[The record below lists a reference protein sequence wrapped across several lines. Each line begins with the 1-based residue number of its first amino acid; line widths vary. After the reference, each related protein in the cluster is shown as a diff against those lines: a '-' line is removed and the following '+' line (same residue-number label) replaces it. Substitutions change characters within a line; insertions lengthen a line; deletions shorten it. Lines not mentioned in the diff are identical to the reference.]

1 MQEAIDRLR
10 AAGLAAVSGA
20 ADLDALEAT
29 RVRLLG
35 RKGELT
41 LLLRGLKDLEDDVRA
56 RHGAALNE
64 LKNELRTAYLARAA
78 ALRRPG
84 TPVPAV
90 RDLTLPG
97 IAPAVLG
104 TMHPLLYVLEE
115 ICDIFFGMG
124 FDRSD
129 GPEVE
134 LDYYNFTA
142 LNFPPDHPSRDI
154 QDTFFLGDE
163 ILLRTQTSPVQVRTM
178 EQVQPPLAYVVPGR
192 VYRNENPDASHSAE
206 FYQIEGLRVDH
217 DVSLVDLRLAVDA
230 FVASFFE
237 GSRPTRFRPHY
248 FPFTEPSVEV
258 DMQCVKCSGR
268 GCGVCG
274 QSGWLE
280 IMGAGMVH
288 PNVFRAAGYPD
299 DAYTG
304 YAFGLGIDRLA
315 MLKYNI
321 PDIRLLYEN
330 DLRFLQQ
337 FRGVL

>member
-1 MQEAIDRLR
+1 MQDDIARLR
-10 AAGLAAVSGA
+10 AEGLAAIAGA
-20 ADLDALEAT
+20 ADHGLLDKV

-41 LLLRGLKDLEDDVRA
+41 TLLRGLKDVGGDARA
-56 RHGAALNE
+56 SLGAALNE
-64 LKNELRTAYLARAA
+64 LKQELSEAVAAREA
-78 ALRRPG
+78 ALNMRSSVR
-84 TPVPAV
+84 VV

-97 IAPAVLG
+97 SPPAYLG
-104 TMHPLLYVLEE
+104 TLHPLLCVLEE
-115 ICDIFFGMG
+115 VCDIFYGMG
-124 FDRSD
+124 YDRNE

-142 LNFPPDHPSRDI
+142 LNFPFDHPARDI
-154 QDTFFLGDE
+154 QDTFFLGEE

-178 EQVQPPLAYVVPGR
+178 EQVRPPLAYVFPGR
-192 VYRNENPDASHSAE
+192 VYRNENADASHSSE
-206 FYQIEGLRVDH
+206 FYQVEGLRVNT
-217 DVSLVDLRLAVDA
+217 DVSLVDLRLTVET

-237 GSRPTRFRPHY
+237 GARPTRFRPHY

-268 GCGVCG
+268 GCSVCG

-288 PNVFRAAGYPD
+288 PNVFKAAGYPE

-304 YAFGLGIDRLA
+304 FAFGMGIDRLA
-315 MLKYNI
+315 MLKYSI
-321 PDIRLLYEN
+321 PDIRLFYEN